1 MKYLTGILLLLMM
14 QAASATQCRVDG
26 GSWFNIGGSVRIDV
40 NVKATPGSNM
50 IFMSGYTLEC
60 RFDLGGGAPGP
71 GNLWDEFNTRDAGL
85 VPGEKFMRHKMGLYT
100 ISGPFLA
107 PINRPVYI
115 ARMGNQG
122 TPHNLNTHIYMN
134 LMGGPGNPINI
145 LPGDLLGT
153 VLLRQHNNYGT
164 PGSTLS
170 IAIYARNSFSFEPS
184 ACTINGN
191 RPIEVDFGPVAPL
204 DIGDNPLSSII
215 QKNLMLDYSCPD
227 PGVTT
232 PISITLRGYSA
243 SFNDNAI
250 AMGHKDL
257 GTSLIRRGAVV
268 KPGSSFLTQLTN
280 SVGSDEVTFSLIR
293 KSGTHPDA
301 GVYNGSAT
309 LVMGVP

>member
-1 MKYLTGILLLLMM
+1 MKYLTGIFLLLMM
-14 QAASATQCRVDG
+14 QVASATQCQVDG
-26 GSWFNIGGSVRIDV
+26 GGWFTIGGSVRIDV
-40 NVKATPGSNM
+40 NVKAAPGSN
-50 IFMSGYTLEC
+50 IIYFQGYDLEC
-60 RFDLGGGAPGP
+60 RYDLGGGAPGP
-71 GNLWDEFNTRDAGL
+71 GTLWDQFDTRDAGL
-85 VPGEKFMRHKMGLYT
+85 VPGAKFMRHKIGLFT
-100 ISGPFLA
+100 TSGMFLA

-122 TPHNLNTHIYMN
+122 IPHNLNTYIYMN
-134 LMGGPGNPINI
+134 LAGGPGNPINI
-145 LPGDLLGT
+145 QTGDLLGT
-153 VLLRQHNNYGT
+153 VLLRQSNNYGT
-164 PGSTLS
+164 PGADLS
-170 IAIYARNSFSFEPS
+170 VSIYARNSFSFEPS

-215 QKNLMLDYSCPD
+215 QKNLTLNYSCPD
-227 PGVTT
+227 PGVTM

-250 AMGHKDL
+250 GMGHKDL

>member
-14 QAASATQCRVDG
+14 QAANATQCRLDG
-26 GSWFNIGGSVRIDV
+26 GSWSTIGGTVRIDV
-40 NVKATPGSNM
+40 NVKASIGSN
-50 IFMSGYTLEC
+50 IIYFQGYDLEC

-71 GNLWDEFNTRDAGL
+71 GKRWDQFDTRDVGL
-85 VPGEKFMRHKMGLYT
+85 VPGAKFMRHEMGLST
-100 ISGPFLA
+100 ISGMHRA
-107 PINRPVYI
+107 PMNGQFYI
-115 ARMGNQG
+115 ARMGDQG
-122 TPHNLNTHIYMN
+122 NAHNLNTYIYMR
-134 LMGGPGNPINI
+134 LMGGPGNAINI
-145 LPGDLLGT
+145 QAGDLLGT
-153 VLLRQHNNYGT
+153 VLLRQYNNYGE
-164 PGSTLS
+164 PGSNLT
-170 IAIYARNSFSFEPS
+170 IAIHARNSFSFEPS
-184 ACTINGN
+184 TCTINGN

-215 QKNLMLDYSCPD
+215 QKNLTLNYSCPD
-227 PGVTT
+227 PGVAM